1 LIGGTGVADSGTIQS
16 KDPNSTKDYLWDWSQ
31 WLGDDTITTST
42 FLVSDGTL
50 ELTADTNTNKT
61 ATVWLS
67 GGTEGATY
75 EVTNRITTA
84 GGRIDDRTMR
94 LTVRT
99 R

>member
-1 LIGGTGVADSGTIQS
+1 VADSGTIQS

-42 FLVSDGTL
+42 FLVPTGITL
-50 ELTADTNTNKT
+50 ESDAHTAKT